1 VLGLPGLQVGDVE
14 EVVGVLARLRRLVD
28 DGGGTDEVFRVDWE
42 TSSLSLPVT
51 QWFGASRWVPVCSPV
66 RMLFQYQ
73 AGPRSS

>member
-1 VLGLPGLQVGDVE
+1 MFEIASFTLSMTAAGPMSF
-14 EVVGVLARLRRLVD
+14 R
-28 DGGGTDEVFRVDWE
+28 GGIWA